1 MATDKNHST
10 EAAEEQVNTNAIAE
24 LREIIAV
31 GLEKTEGKP
40 ANKRWQDAK
49 KKTNEIVGLLNSKVR
64 KIKNLKVEVA
74 EQADRIEGL
83 ETELES
89 VPKYTIVALGRPESW
104 YTRVDNPNDNR
115 DTFEVKSDASAVSSR
130 IKPIVDV
137 DTGVIGMQVTLTEGA
152 SHIIMFH
159 NFISVC
165 ELRDGRKYNVDDE
178 DTDALEVYLTAM
190 RAAFKIADVYAEMFG
205 EFSVIPVTTRT
216 ESLPT
221 GAVVAGQT
229 LAELSGSDEE
239 EDDDSEE
246 EGSEEESDSEE
257 EGDGSEEAEDA
268 SDDESDADVEEDE
281 E

>member
-165 ELRDGRKYNVDDE
+165 ELRDGRKYNVDAN

-239 EDDDSEE
+239 DDSEE
-246 EGSEEESDSEE
+246 EGSEESDSEDE
-257 EGDGSEEAEDA
+257 ESGEGEGSEDSA
-268 SDDESDADVEEDE
+268 DDSDADVEEDE
-281 E
+281 DEE